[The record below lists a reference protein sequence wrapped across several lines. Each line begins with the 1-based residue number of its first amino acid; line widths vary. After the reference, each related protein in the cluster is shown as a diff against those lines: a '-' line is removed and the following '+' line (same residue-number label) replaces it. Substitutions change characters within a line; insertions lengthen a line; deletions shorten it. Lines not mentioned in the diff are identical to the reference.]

1 MRISETAL
9 TLKPSGKPNETKNK
23 MHTITDLKDFDP
35 KTTEIIDGDAYFDK
49 FLSITDL
56 GVLLE
61 IRGSANFRGSQ
72 IKSLGNLQTIGGSVI
87 FGYSQVQ
94 DLGDLKTIGGR
105 AYFRN
110 SEIRD
115 LGNLRRV
122 GDIIYWGNRTDL
134 KKQWE
139 KIVAKKVS
147 SKIYAYLKDFDP
159 IITKIIKGNAFFHRF
174 PHILDLGNLL
184 QINGFADFRNSKI
197 PSLGKLEIIR
207 GDAYIGSEVKDLG
220 NLNVIFGNAY
230 FRESQI
236 RDLGNLIR
244 IGGNA
249 YFKGS
254 QIRDLGNLMEIGGN
268 AYFKDSQ
275 IRDLGNLKTIG
286 RRAEFGNRTDLKAE
300 WEVLRKNK

>member
-1 MRISETAL
+1 MSKKIIA
-9 TLKPSGKPNETKNK
+9 
-23 MHTITDLKDFDP
+23 DLKDFDP
-35 KTTEIIDGDAYFDK
+35 KTTEIIDGDANFSQ
-49 FLSITDL
+49 FPSITDL

-61 IRGSANFRGSQ
+61 IRGNVIFSKSQ
-72 IKSLGNLQTIGGSVI
+72 IKSLGNLQTITGSVI

-122 GDIIYWGNRTDL
+122 GDFIYWGEKADL

-139 KIVAKKVS
+139 KIIAKKVS

-159 IITKIIKGNAFFHRF
+159 ILTKTIKGNAFFHRF

-184 QINGFADFRNSKI
+184 EIFGFADFRNSKI
-197 PSLGKLEIIR
+197 QSLGKLQIIW
-207 GDAYIGSEVKDLG
+207 GDAHIGSEVKDLG
-220 NLNVIFGNAY
+220 NLQEIRGFANFKG
-230 FRESQI
+230 SQI
-236 RDLGNLIR
+236 KNLGNLMG

-254 QIRDLGNLMEIGGN
+254 QIRDLGNLMEIRGN

-275 IRDLGNLKTIG
+275 VQDLGNLKTIRG
-286 RRAEFGNRTDLKAE
+286 KVYWGNRTDLEKQ
-300 WEVLRKNK
+300 WETIKNKQK